1 VRGSIRIAASHRW
14 FAGYLAALGAVYAL
28 TGCIGLIVGWLPVAN
43 TSMLYL
49 LAVLPVA
56 SLFGSG
62 PAILAAVAAV
72 LSFNWFFV
80 EPPHT
85 VIVANPN
92 EWVALLLF
100 LVTAI
105 VTGQLAAG
113 LRRRADEARQ
123 REREAIVLHDVVRL
137 MAELELSN
145 ALRSVAERLCLELG
159 LAAAVIDVAD
169 SPTVSARAAVGE
181 PEALKLANSIAVTPS
196 RFLGAGAAS
205 QSDGPLPRRW
215 IRVIPP
221 RSPADERPAIS
232 DRLHTVPVQVQ
243 GRRVGSLILVR
254 PPASPRLTAADERL
268 LSIVGAQLG
277 PTVERLRLRQEATE
291 AEILRRSDELK
302 DALLNA
308 VSHDLRTPLASI
320 IAAAGS
326 LAERGQPWP
335 EDQRTELAETIE
347 QEARRLNRIVGNL
360 LDLSRLEAGGLR
372 PEMGWYDLG
381 ALVDDVVGRL
391 RSMTSAHHVV
401 VAVPEDL
408 PPAWLDSVQI
418 DQVLSNL
425 VENAA
430 NHTPPQ
436 TEITISADVE
446 NDLLRLQVADN
457 GPGIP
462 APALPHLFDPFYRGT
477 GAGPRPRG
485 TGLGLAV
492 ARRLVEAHGGTI
504 WAENREGGGARF
516 VVSLPMAR
524 PPVRLVESSG
534 RAS

>member
-1 VRGSIRIAASHRW
+1 VIRIVVPSGW
-14 FAGYLAALGAVYAL
+14 YAGYLGALGAVGVL
-28 TGCIGLIVGWLPVAN
+28 TGLVAVLAGRLPVAN
-43 TSMLYL
+43 LSMLYL

-56 SLFGSG
+56 GFFGSG

-80 EPPHT
+80 EPTHT
-85 VIVANPN
+85 FVVADPN

-113 LRRRADEARQ
+113 LQRRAGEAHQ
-123 REREAIVLHDVVRL
+123 REREAIVLHDVMRL
-137 MAELELSN
+137 MAELGLNE
-145 ALRSVAERLCLELG
+145 ALRAVAERLRHELR
-159 LAAAVIDVAD
+159 LAGAVIDVAD
-169 SPTVSARAAVGE
+169 GPTVAARAAVGE
-181 PEALKLANSIAVTPS
+181 PEALKVANSAAVTPS
-196 RFLGAGAAS
+196 RVMGGGIPTLR
-205 QSDGPLPRRW
+205 DGVPPRRW

-221 RSPADERPAIS
+221 RPQAAERPVTS
-232 DRLHTVPVQVQ
+232 DRLHIVPVQVQ
-243 GRRVGSLILVR
+243 GRRVGSLLLVR
-254 PPASPRLTAADERL
+254 PQASRRLTAADERL
-268 LSIVGAQLG
+268 VSIVAAQLG

-291 AEILRRSDELK
+291 AEILRRTDELK

-326 LAERGQPWP
+326 LAERGQPWT
-335 EDQRTELAETIE
+335 EEQRIELAETIE

-360 LDLSRLEAGGLR
+360 LDLSRLAAGGLQ
-372 PEMGWYDLG
+372 PDMGWYDLG

-391 RSMTSAHHVV
+391 RSVTSAHRVV
-401 VAVPEDL
+401 VDVPESV
-408 PPAWLDSVQI
+408 PPVWLDALQI

-425 VENAA
+425 VENAVK
-430 NHTPPQ
+430 HTPPGTQ
-436 TEITISADVE
+436 ITISAAVA
-446 NDLLRLQVADN
+446 NRQLRLEVADT

-462 APALPHLFDPFYRGT
+462 EPALPHLFDSFFRGT
-477 GAGPRPRG
+477 GPGPRPRG

-504 WAENREGGGARF
+504 WAENRASGGARF
-516 VVSLPMAR
+516 VVALPMPG
-524 PPVRLVESSG
+524 PPVRLAEPAG